1 MNDLRQRDVNGVV
14 INASQLKREGDGLAE
29 FLQKPTHVRL
39 NRVQALNL
47 LVIVHEHVTVD
58 LVDEDFVNDI
68 RFNLASLLD
77 QIPQTHACALV
88 VRLVRVDDIDQGTA
102 LLNLAD

>member
-1 MNDLRQRDVNGVV
+1 MNYIKALDFLVV
-14 INASQLKREGDGLAE
+14 
-29 FLQKPTHVRL
+29 T
-39 NRVQALNL
+39 
-47 LVIVHEHVTVD
+47 HEHVTVD